1 MNPNIN
7 EKFVV
12 KNTHKFWSVCG
23 GVYILINSIP
33 TIRLYFRLIWK
44 TSRTLL
50 CEGGVWKN
58 AQGGAGRKFGRNLTS
73 LFFQTAKDYIWW
85 YVLEASL
92 VAQRIKR
99 PPAMLET
106 RVQSWVGKIP
116 WRRKWQPTPVFLPG
130 ESHGQ
135 RSLVGYSPWGRKEL
149 VGHDWATSHI
159 LWNAIKNLLHKNL
172 KIIKLKIEL
181 LFYPAV
187 QLLGIYL
194 ESTTIW
200 RDAWTPVF
208 IAALFAIVK
217 TWKQPKCPS
226 TEEWIKT
233 MWYIYMWWNIT
244 HPFQRIR

>member
-12 KNTHKFWSVCG
+12 KNTHKFWSVCV

-33 TIRLYFRLIWK
+33 TILLYFRLIWK

-73 LFFQTAKDYIWW
+73 LFFQIAKDYIWW

-92 VAQRIKR
+92 VAQRIKCL
-99 PPAMLET
+99 PAMRET
-106 RVQSWVGKIP
+106 RVQSLGWEDPLEKELATHSSILAQRIP
-116 WRRKWQPTPVFLPG
+116 WTEEPG
-130 ESHGQ
+130 GLQSLGLQ
-135 RSLVGYSPWGRKEL
+135 R

-159 LWNAIKNLLHKNL
+159 LWNAIKNLLHRNL

-200 RDAWTPVF
+200 KDAWTPVF